1 MSFATPNVLPN
12 FNEAL
17 NRCKAD
23 GSEEEL
29 ARLLGCTARS
39 LYNWRRNK
47 FPPIL
52 YQLARCPEALAALA
66 LDLNALSKYTLE
78 VPEKSQ

>member
-1 MSFATPNVLPN
+1 MSFATPNVLSN

-17 NRCKAD
+17 NQCKGD

-29 ARLLGCTARS
+29 AARMGCTARS

-47 FPPIL
+47 FPPII
-52 YQLARCPEALAALA
+52 YQLARCPEALAALSR
-66 LDLNALSKYTLE
+66 DLNALSNNTTEPGK
-78 VPEKSQ
+78 K